1 MIDGQ
6 ERERVGVTSNQG
18 IVSAWAQLSCSTASV
33 MGLLPSS
40 LLVPENAG
48 VYTSLVV
55 TFLLLQVLKTE

>member
-33 MGLLPSS
+33 MGLLTSS
-40 LLVPENAG
+40 LLAPENAG